1 MPLSLQ
7 RQLGINEKRKETM
20 GKTFKTAKTKVGDDG
35 KKWED
40 DLPFEMVDIRQIA
53 KGEYHGIRLVGHIEP
68 FMRFWVPTEAKKAYD
83 PYKTK
88 CKMYPSICT
97 DFDAETE
104 EFTGND
110 CLYRKAHYPKVDDD
124 GSTSWGKLKPTKN
137 YLIFF
142 IDRERQEETEGIPL
156 KKKFQQ
162 PVKFSDIKCATVPTA
177 FAREVQNAIEMF
189 EKKTKSDADPTDADG
204 GFDLFFKF
212 DSAASAEAKYNIML
226 GDALPLTKA
235 ERKQCEL
242 IPESIDIY
250 PKDNEQKI
258 ADSLKRHG
266 YTIVEPGDDPAEIA
280 AAGSSKKVSK
290 STMKAGAELLDDD
303 DDETPVKASKP
314 VVEDDSFTDEDD
326 DLGLSD
332 DSEVVDDDDDDEF
345 GEDEESTP
353 VEKVKAKAKK
363 AAETDDDDDEFDFDD
378 DDFE

>member
-1 MPLSLQ
+1 
-7 RQLGINEKRKETM
+7 M
-20 GKTFKTAKTKVGDDG
+20 GKTFKTAKTKVDDG
-35 KKWED
+35 DKWED
-40 DLPFEMVDIRQIA
+40 GLPFELVDIRQIA

-104 EFTGND
+104 EFNAND
-110 CLYRKAHYPKVDDD
+110 CLYRKAHYPKVEDD
-124 GSTSWGKLKPTKN
+124 GSTSWGRLKPTKN

-189 EKKTKSDADPTDADG
+189 EKKTKSTADPTDPKD

-212 DSAASAEAKYNIML
+212 DSSAAAEAKYNIML
-226 GDALPLTKA
+226 GDAVELTKA
-235 ERKQCEL
+235 EMKQCEL
-242 IPESIDIY
+242 IPESVSIY
-250 PKDNEQKI
+250 PKDSPEKI
-258 ADSLKRHG
+258 AASLKRHG
-266 YTIVEPGDDPAEIA
+266 YIIVEPDEDPAEVA
-280 AAGSSKKVSK
+280 AAGSSTKVSK

-303 DDETPVKASKP
+303 DDEGETPAKASKP
-314 VVEDDSFTDEDD
+314 VVEEDDSFDDEDD

-332 DSEVVDDDDDDEF
+332 DSEVADDDDDDDEF
-345 GEDEESTP
+345 DEEP
-353 VEKVKAKAKK
+353 VKAKAKAK
-363 AAETDDDDDEFDFDD
+363 AKKSKAKAEVVVEDDDDEFDFDD

>member
-1 MPLSLQ
+1 
-7 RQLGINEKRKETM
+7 M
-20 GKTFKTAKTKVGDDG
+20 GKTFKTAKTKVDDG
-35 KKWED
+35 DKWED
-40 DLPFEMVDIRQIA
+40 ELPFELVDIRQIA

-88 CKMYPSICT
+88 CKMYPTICT
-97 DFDAETE
+97 DFDADTE
-104 EFTGND
+104 EFTAND
-110 CLYRKAHYPKVDDD
+110 CLYRKAYYPKVEDD
-124 GSTSWGKLKPTKN
+124 GSTSWGRLKPTKN

-162 PVKFSDIKCATVPTA
+162 AVKFSDIKCATVPTA

-189 EKKTKSDADPTDADG
+189 EKKTKSTADPTDPQD

-226 GDALPLTKA
+226 GDAIALTKA
-235 ERKQCEL
+235 ELKQCEL
-242 IPESIDIY
+242 IPSTIDIY
-250 PKDNEQKI
+250 PKDSPDKI
-258 ADSLKRHG
+258 AASLKRHG
-266 YTIVEPGDDPAEIA
+266 YIIVEHDEDPAEVF
-280 AAGSSKKVSK
+280 AAGSSTKVSK

-303 DDETPVKASKP
+303 DDEGVEETPAKASKP
-314 VVEDDSFTDEDD
+314 VVEEDDSFEDEDD

-332 DSEVVDDDDDDEF
+332 TSEVADDDDDEF
-345 GEDEESTP
+345 DEEP
-353 VEKVKAKAKK
+353 VKAKSESLRGPVGSKAKK
-363 AAETDDDDDEFDFDD
+363 DEAKAKVEDDDDEFDFDD

>member
-1 MPLSLQ
+1 
-7 RQLGINEKRKETM
+7 M
-20 GKTFKTAKTKVGDDG
+20 GKTFKTAKTKVDDG
-35 KKWED
+35 QKWEE

-97 DFDAETE
+97 DFDPDTE
-104 EFTGND
+104 EFNAND
-110 CLYRKAHYPKVDDD
+110 CLYRKAHYPKVEDD
-124 GSTSWGKLKPTKN
+124 GSTSWGRLKPTKN

-156 KKKFQQ
+156 KKKYQQ
-162 PVKFSDIKCATVPTA
+162 PAKFSDIKCATVPTA

-189 EKKTKSDADPTDADG
+189 EKKTKSDADPTDPQD

-235 ERKQCEL
+235 ELKQCEL
-242 IPESIDIY
+242 IPDTVNIY
-250 PKDNEQKI
+250 PKDSPEKI
-258 ADSLKRHG
+258 AASLKRHG
-266 YTIVEPGDDPAEIA
+266 YIIVEQGEDPAEVA
-280 AAGSSKKVSK
+280 ASGSSTKVSK

-303 DDETPVKASKP
+303 DDEETPVKASKP
-314 VVEDDSFTDEDD
+314 AVEEDDSFEDEGD

-332 DSEVVDDDDDDEF
+332 DSEVADDDDEF
-345 GEDEESTP
+345 GEDEDEAPAKS
-353 VEKVKAKAKK
+353 KAKA
-363 AAETDDDDDEFDFDD
+363 EEVVEDDDDEFDFDD